1 MHKST
6 FVKLA
11 AAALVASA
19 FSLPASAA
27 DVIKL
32 GVAGPHSGDLAPY
45 GLPSKDAAE
54 MVVAEVNA
62 AGGRAQLVAFPEAG
76 HAFNA
81 DYRPSYREK
90 EAKEGWAMM
99 LAWFKTNG
107 V

>member
-45 GLPSKDAAE
+45 GLPS
-54 MVVAEVNA
+54 
-62 AGGRAQLVAFPEAG
+62 
-76 HAFNA
+76 
-81 DYRPSYREK
+81 
-90 EAKEGWAMM
+90 
-99 LAWFKTNG
+99 
-107 V
+107 